1 MKIHMVK
8 QGDTLYLIAK
18 KYNVPLEEL
27 IKANPEISNPD
38 ELAIGTKVKIHSQ
51 PKSAFEV
58 MHQHVVQQGDSLWKL
73 SKAWGIH
80 LADMI
85 KANPQLKNPNALLTG
100 EVVNIP
106 KAGSAHAP
114 VQDMHA
120 QAIGGKTPTGVKPST
135 EVVPAPMPVPM
146 PEPVPMPAPPVMPPE
161 PVMPV
166 QEIKPVYGAPQHH
179 DLFLQYPTPAVQA
192 GAMAPDCPPEAVSP
206 AFGQGYGYGQGQ
218 PSVSPASTMPTY
230 EGYGYGPSFV
240 SPASTMP
247 AHEGYGYAPN
257 TGIAPFGGH
266 IGGLGHTGGL
276 GGLGGYGGYGPQT
289 GQQGTFPGVVSPA
302 MQSPGMMPPGMVSQ
316 GTMAP
321 GMMPSGM
328 MPQGMMPPGM
338 VSPGMASPEMA
349 GMKPQGG
356 CQSCGGSSAW
366 PSATNMYP
374 GMEYPGQVQPA
385 SMSPYEGY
393 SYSTGPEVGG
403 VQSGGNPYGGYP
415 VQYGSYPNVAGVT
428 SPAELGHTGHG
439 YSYSGA
445 EAYGYGGGFPPIPS
459 FPSAQ
464 PLAQLSSYEGGYED
478 RSANDPGEDTQEE
491 APAKSRPAAKAKRK
505 ANVARKNKPKRKESM
520 PWINW

>member
-1 MKIHMVK
+1 VKIHMVK

-106 KAGSAHAP
+106 KAGSAHQP
-114 VQDMHA
+114 TQGMQA
-120 QAIGGKTPTGVKPST
+120 QAIGGKAPTGVKPST
-135 EVVPAPMPVPM
+135 EVVPAPMPEPVPM
-146 PEPVPMPAPPVMPPE
+146 PLPEPVPMPVAPVMPPE

-166 QEIKPVYGAPQHH
+166 QEIKPVYGVPQHH

-192 GAMAPDCPPEAVSP
+192 GATAPDCPPEAVSP
-206 AFGQGYGYGQGQ
+206 AFGHGYGQPSVLPAQDGYGYGQ
-218 PSVSPASTMPTY
+218 PT
-230 EGYGYGPSFV
+230 V

-247 AHEGYGYAPN
+247 APGYGSYS
-257 TGIAPFGGH
+257 GIAPFSGQ
-266 IGGLGHTGGL
+266 IGGLGHMGGL
-276 GGLGGYGGYGPQT
+276 GGLGGYGPQA
-289 GQQGTFPGVVSPA
+289 GQQGAFPGVVSPA
-302 MQSPGMMPPGMVSQ
+302 MQSPGMMS
-316 GTMAP
+316 P

-328 MPQGMMPPGM
+328 
-338 VSPGMASPEMA
+338 VSPGMMSPGMMSPEMA
-349 GMKPQGG
+349 GLKPQSG
-356 CQSCGGSSAW
+356 CQSCGGQSAW

-374 GMEYPGQVQPA
+374 GMEYPGQVQPTA
-385 SMSPYEGY
+385 VSPYEGY
-393 SYSTGPEVGG
+393 SYSAGPDVGG
-403 VQSGGNPYGGYP
+403 VQAGVGPYGGYP
-415 VQYGSYPNVAGVT
+415 AQYGTYANVAGVA
-428 SPAELGHTGHG
+428 SPADMGHTGHG
-439 YSYSGA
+439 YSYSGP
-445 EAYGYGGGFPPIPS
+445 EGYGYGGGFPPIPS
-459 FPSAQ
+459 YPSAQ
-464 PLAQLSSYEGGYED
+464 PLAQIGSYDGGYDE
-478 RSANDPGEDTQEE
+478 RSANELSEDTQET
-491 APAKSRPAAKAKRK
+491 APVKSRPAAKAKKK
-505 ANVARKNKPKRKESM
+505 ANVVRKSKPIRKESM

>member
-106 KAGSAHAP
+106 KAGGAHEPA
-114 VQDMHA
+114 QGMHA

-135 EVVPAPMPVPM
+135 EVVPMPMPM

-166 QEIKPVYGAPQHH
+166 QEIKPIYGAPPHK
-179 DLFLQYPTPAVQA
+179 DLFMQYPMPAVQA
-192 GAMAPDCPPEAVSP
+192 GAMVPECPPEAVSP
-206 AFGQGYGYGQGQ
+206 AFGYGH
-218 PSVSPASTMPTY
+218 PSMSPASTMPAH
-230 EGYGYGPSFV
+230 EGYGYGHPSV

-247 AHEGYGYAPN
+247 AHEGYGYGPYS
-257 TGIAPFGGH
+257 GIAPFGGQ
-266 IGGLGHTGGL
+266 IGGLGNTGGL
-276 GGLGGYGGYGPQT
+276 GGFGGGYGGYGAQA
-289 GQQGTFPGVVSPA
+289 GHQGAFPGVVSPS
-302 MQSPGMMPPGMVSQ
+302 MQS
-316 GTMAP
+316 
-321 GMMPSGM
+321 
-328 MPQGMMPPGM
+328 PGM
-338 VSPGMASPEMA
+338 VSPGMISPEMT
-349 GMKPQGG
+349 GLKPQSG
-356 CQSCGGSSAW
+356 CHSCGGHSAW
-366 PSATNMYP
+366 PSATNMFP
-374 GMEYPGQVQPA
+374 GMEYPGQVQPTA
-385 SMSPYEGY
+385 SSPYEGY
-393 SYSTGPEVGG
+393 SYSAGPDVGG
-403 VQSGGNPYGGYP
+403 VKAGANSYGGYP
-415 VQYGSYPNVAGVT
+415 VQYGSYPNVAGIA
-428 SPAELGHTGHG
+428 SPTEMAHTGHG

-445 EAYGYGGGFPPIPS
+445 DSYGYGGGFPPIPS
-459 FPSAQ
+459 YPSAQ
-464 PLAQLSSYEGGYED
+464 PLAQIGSYEGSYED
-478 RSANDPGEDTQEE
+478 RSANELHDETQE
-491 APAKSRPAAKAKRK
+491 AVPVKSRPSAKAKQK
-505 ANVARKNKPKRKESM
+505 ATAARKSKPKRKESM